1 MMNAEQANEFAEHR
15 IHAWNAHDMEMILS
29 HYTDDFE
36 MSSPV
41 IIDAM
46 SEPSGTLKGKENI
59 RAYWSKAFEKY
70 PNLKFEKL
78 HVLVGSNSV
87 TIIYNGVRGLSAE
100 AFDFYRVGEVHVAFA
115 DYALLPVCLRSPCG
129 LDSFKRGFATKLPVI
144 KALTSPI
151 GIMRW
156 ERRLHSV
163 WSWSG

>member
-1 MMNAEQANEFAEHR
+1 MMNAEQANEFSEHW

-46 SEPSGTLKGKENI
+46 SEPSGTLKGKEDI
-59 RAYWSKAFEKY
+59 RAYWSKSFEKY

-100 AFDFYRVGEVHVAFA
+100 SFHFNTVGKVYAAHAH
-115 DYALLPVCLRSPCG
+115 YAL
-129 LDSFKRGFATKLPVI
+129 
-144 KALTSPI
+144 
-151 GIMRW
+151 
-156 ERRLHSV
+156 
-163 WSWSG
+163 